1 MMNYPQNNMDYVK
14 GNFEIVPNM
23 HLIPQMKGSTVKVY
37 LAICKFSNRQG
48 QCYPSYTTIGVW
60 TGVSRR
66 QVIRS
71 IKELELLRVIT
82 VVKQERING
91 SQTSNL
97 FQIQQPGGSDTHVTP
112 PSDTHVTQTILI
124 SNHKKKAGNISSVKD
139 ILEIEYNK
147 YINGNN
153 K

>member
-1 MMNYPQNNMDYVK
+1 MNHPQNNMDYVK

-23 HLIPQMKGSTVKVY
+23 HLIPKMIGSTVKVY
-37 LAICKFSNRQG
+37 LAICKFADKRG
-48 QCYPSYTTIGVW
+48 QCYPSYTTIGAW
-60 TGVSRR
+60 AGISRR

-71 IKELELLRVIT
+71 IKELEQLRVIT
-82 VVKQERING
+82 VVKQERSNG

-97 FQIQQPGGSDTHVTP
+97 FQIQQPRGSDLHVTP

-124 SNHKKKAGNISSVKD
+124 SNHKKKTGNLSSVKD
-139 ILEIEYNK
+139 ILEKKYNSN
-147 YINGNN
+147 INGRV

>member
-1 MMNYPQNNMDYVK
+1 MEHPQNNMDYVK

-23 HLIPQMKGSTVKVY
+23 HLIPQMIGSTVKVY
-37 LAICKFSNRQG
+37 LAICKFSNKRG
-48 QCYPSYTTIGVW
+48 QCYPSYTTIGQW
-60 TGVSRR
+60 AGISRR

-71 IKELELLRVIT
+71 IKELERLRVIT

-97 FQIQQPGGSDTHVTP
+97 FQIQQPKGSDLYVTP
-112 PSDTHVTQTILI
+112 PSDTDVTQTILI
-124 SNHKKKAGNISSVKD
+124 SNHKKKAGNLSLIKD
-139 ILEIEYNK
+139 HLENRYNIN
-147 YINGNN
+147 INGRI